1 MGHKRGK
8 SREQTTLVATDGS
21 KIRTAA
27 SKKSICYVN
36 DLKQDRQQI
45 QKQIS
50 NYLGQLDLSNE
61 QERANLLKGDVGKTL
76 RKLEIDSHEYIARVT
91 AFGTR
96 SRQAVSDDGASSLG
110 YEKLIRCA
118 WLQLAKRR

>member
-76 RKLEIDSHEYIARVT
+76 RKLEIDSHDYIARVT

-96 SRQAVSDDGASSLG
+96 SRQAVSDDRAPSLG

-118 WLQLAKRR
+118 WLQFAKRR